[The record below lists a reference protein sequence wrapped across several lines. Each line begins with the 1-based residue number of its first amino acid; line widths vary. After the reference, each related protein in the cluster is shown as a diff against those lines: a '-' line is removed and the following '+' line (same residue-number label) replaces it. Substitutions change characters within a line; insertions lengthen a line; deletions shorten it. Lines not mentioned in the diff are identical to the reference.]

1 MKTIANGLILKG
13 IDLSPV
19 KENIVI
25 TSLKSPRMLKKEK
38 SLMHQIRLYAQGS
51 SMHIHIL
58 GIPSLR
64 MKEMA

>member
-25 TSLKSPRMLKKEK
+25 K